1 MCLFPGKK
9 YNNHMPQYFADIK
22 ETEFF
27 LMDAEAHHAAAVA
40 RHKEGDQIRVFD
52 GTGRQ
57 YMGRIDRIQKKFVRG
72 TLLTPC
78 RVRRTEL
85 ELELCFA
92 PNSRT
97 GLEDVLDKCTQL
109 GVASFRPVMTEH
121 SEYDVLKKWDGKN
134 DRWNQIMIAAC
145 KQCDTPFV
153 PTILPPV
160 KFTEA
165 LGQNVPSLIAYEAEE
180 THTLAWGLEQLGR
193 PKRLRVYVGPA
204 GDWTDEEVSLAR
216 AHQVLPVTLGVNIL
230 RAETA
235 CIAVAAKLL

>member
-1 MCLFPGKK
+1 
-9 YNNHMPQYFADIK
+9 MPQYFADIK

-27 LMDAEAHHAAAVA
+27 LMNAEAHHACAVA
-40 RHKEGDQIRVFD
+40 RHQEGDEIRVFD

-72 TLLTPC
+72 TLLRPC
-78 RVRRTEL
+78 QVRRPAL

-109 GVASFRPVMTEH
+109 GVAAFRPVVTER

-134 DRWNQIMIAAC
+134 DRWHQIMIAAC

-153 PTILPPV
+153 PAILPPL
-160 KFTEA
+160 KFSQA
-165 LGQNVPSLIAYEAEE
+165 IGQETPSLIAYEAEE
-180 THTLAWGLEQLGR
+180 THTLAWGLEKLGH

-204 GDWTDEEVSLAR
+204 GGWTDEEIVIA
-216 AHQVLPVTLGVNIL
+216 AQYNVLPVTLGVNIL

>member
-1 MCLFPGKK
+1 
-9 YNNHMPQYFADIK
+9 MPQYFADIK

-27 LMDAEAHHAAAVA
+27 LMDAEAHHACAVA
-40 RHKEGDQIRVFD
+40 RHQEGDEIRVFD

-72 TLLTPC
+72 TLLKPC
-78 RVRRTEL
+78 QVRRLAL

-97 GLEDVLDKCTQL
+97 GLEEVLDKCTQL
-109 GVASFRPVMTEH
+109 GVAAFRPVVTER

-134 DRWNQIMIAAC
+134 DRWRQIMIAAC

-153 PTILPPV
+153 PAILPPL
-160 KFTEA
+160 KFSQA
-165 LGQNVPSLIAYEAEE
+165 IGQEIPSLIAYEAEE
-180 THTLAWGLEQLGR
+180 THTLAWGLEKLAH

-204 GDWTDEEVSLAR
+204 GGWTDEEIVIA
-216 AHQVLPVTLGVNIL
+216 AQYNVLPVTLGVNIL

>member
-1 MCLFPGKK
+1 
-9 YNNHMPQYFADIK
+9 MPQYFADIK

-27 LMDAEAHHAAAVA
+27 LTDAEAHHAVAVA
-40 RHKEGDQIRVFD
+40 RHKEGDEIRVFD

-57 YMGRIDRIQKKFVRG
+57 YMARIDRVQKKFVRG
-72 TLLTPC
+72 TLLKPC
-78 RVRRTEL
+78 PVRRPAL
-85 ELELCFA
+85 ELELFFA

-97 GLEDVLDKCTQL
+97 GLEEVLDKGTQL
-109 GVASFRPVMTEH
+109 GVAAFCPIVTDR

-134 DRWNQIMIAAC
+134 DRWHQVMVAAC
-145 KQCDTPFV
+145 KQCDTPFI
-153 PTILPPV
+153 PAILPPV

-165 LGQNVPSLIAYEAEE
+165 LRQEVPSLLVYEAEE
-180 THTLAWGLEQLGR
+180 THTLAWGQEKLGH

-204 GDWTDEEVSLAR
+204 GGWTDEEVVIA
-216 AHQVLPVTLGVNIL
+216 AQYNVLPVTLGVNIL

>member
-1 MCLFPGKK
+1 
-9 YNNHMPQYFADIK
+9 MPQYFADIK

-27 LMDAEAHHAAAVA
+27 LMDAEAHHATAVA
-40 RHKEGDQIRVFD
+40 RQKEGDEIRVFD

-57 YMGRIDRIQKKFVRG
+57 YMARIDRIQKKFVRG
-72 TLLTPC
+72 TLLKPC
-78 RVRRTEL
+78 SVRRPEL

-109 GVASFRPVMTEH
+109 GVAAFRPIVTER

-134 DRWNQIMIAAC
+134 DRWTQIMIAAC

-153 PTILPPV
+153 PAILPPL
-160 KFTEA
+160 KFSEA
-165 LGQNVPSLIAYEAEE
+165 LLQDIPSLIAYEAEE
-180 THTLAWGLEQLGR
+180 THSLAWGQEKLGR

-204 GDWTDEEVSLAR
+204 GGWTDEEIVIA
-216 AHQVLPVTLGVNIL
+216 AQYNVLPVTLGVNIL